1 MQQGKLFGLRSHPV
15 QRHLVGTEGPL
26 DGAAIEL
33 MRSSPALGGP
43 EDDRRPACTI
53 GTAAGASLLLEGA
66 NLLVAGVQRRCER
79 LVHAQRVIA
88 RDEMRLV
95 SVAFEHRANGV
106 VA

>member
-1 MQQGKLFGLRSHPV
+1 M
-15 QRHLVGTEGPL
+15 GTEGPL

-33 MRSSPALGGP
+33 MRSCPALGGP
-43 EDDRRPACTI
+43 EDDRGPARTI
-53 GTAAGASLLLEGA
+53 GSAPGASLVLEGA
-66 NLLVAGVQRRCER
+66 NLLVARVQRRCER
-79 LVHAQRVIA
+79 LVHGQRVIA